1 MSTHAVKKRVQAG
14 PASKRIPRY
23 YRVYGVVRFNPVEV
37 RRWLDEKA
45 VG

>member
-1 MSTHAVKKRVQAG
+1 VKKLVQAG

-23 YRVYGVVRFNPVEV
+23 FRINGVVRFDPADVQK
-37 RRWLDEKA
+37 WLDEKA